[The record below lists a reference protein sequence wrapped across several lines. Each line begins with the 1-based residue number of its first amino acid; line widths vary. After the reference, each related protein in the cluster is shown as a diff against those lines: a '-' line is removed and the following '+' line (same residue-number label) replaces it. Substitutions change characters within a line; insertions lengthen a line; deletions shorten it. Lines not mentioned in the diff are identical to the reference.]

1 MTTRISKMSA
11 KKELGVAKLFDVS
24 KSSKNV
30 RKTMALQKAMTHFQI
45 MQLKNEETEKE
56 LDGGSIE
63 YYELQESFLDETMK
77 VQDEMKD
84 YVVSVLKLTDEQT
97 DSFDEMTLN
106 EQMEF
111 SSKISAIIMEADLKK
126 AEKEDVGLKD

>member
-30 RKTMALQKAMTHFQI
+30 RKTMALQKAMLHFQI

-63 YYELQESFLDETMK
+63 YYESQESFLDETMK

-111 SSKISAIIMEADLKK
+111 SSKISAIVMEADLKK
-126 AEKEDVGLKD
+126 AEKEDVGLKG

>member
-30 RKTMALQKAMTHFQI
+30 RKTMALQKAITHFQI
-45 MQLKNEETEKE
+45 MQLKKEETEKE

-111 SSKISAIIMEADLKK
+111 SSKISAIVMEADLKK
-126 AEKEDVGLKD
+126 AEKEDVGLKG